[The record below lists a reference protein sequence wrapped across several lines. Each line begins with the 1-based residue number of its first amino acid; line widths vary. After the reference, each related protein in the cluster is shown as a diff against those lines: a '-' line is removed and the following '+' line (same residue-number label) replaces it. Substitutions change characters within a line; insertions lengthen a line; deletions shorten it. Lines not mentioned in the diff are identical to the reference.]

1 MSGQKSTHLIMNR
14 RELLKSGAL
23 AGALSLVPFSN
34 VFGNEKQTP
43 LNLED
48 DLSGCKKIKLDEL
61 DLFILTDGFIH
72 EKNLES
78 FAPRGNVAEL
88 KRILKDNFRSEEYVD
103 MAMNVLLVKT
113 KNRLILL
120 DAGMGIFA
128 DERTGFLLKSLQ
140 KAGFSPKDITD
151 IFLSHA
157 HPDHIGGV
165 VDKQHNLIFPNANI
179 FISKIE
185 HDFWMKATIKDFNNS
200 ILKTVPEVLNQIIPG
215 IQNVLKTIQPK
226 LKFYDL
232 NTTLYDH
239 FSFQLAPGHTPGLTV
254 MTISSGN
261 EKLLYIAD
269 LIHSD
274 VILFPHLDWGYFGDT
289 DLDIAIESRR
299 KLLQQLAE
307 TKTRAFAYHLPWPG
321 LGFTKKNGNA
331 FEWFPEVF
339 MN

>member
-1 MSGQKSTHLIMNR
+1 MNR
-14 RELLKSGAL
+14 RELLKTGLL
-23 AGALSLVPFSN
+23 AGTLSVIPFSN
-34 VFGNEKQTP
+34 TFAAIKEAS
-43 LNLED
+43 LHLED
-48 DLSGCKKIKLDEL
+48 DLSGFKRIKLGEL

-78 FAPRGNVAEL
+78 FSPRGNISEL
-88 KRILKDNFRSEEYVD
+88 KAILKDNFRSEEYID

-151 IFLSHA
+151 VFLSHA

-165 VDKQHNLIFPNANI
+165 VDKQNKLVFPNANI
-179 FISKIE
+179 FISKVE
-185 HDFWMKATIKDFNNS
+185 HDFWMQATIKDFNNS
-200 ILKTVPEVLNQIIPG
+200 ILKTIPEVLNQIIPG
-215 IQNVLKTIQPK
+215 IQNVLKAIKPK
-226 LKFYDL
+226 LEFYDL
-232 NTTLYDH
+232 NNPLYDN
-239 FSFQLAPGHTPGLTV
+239 FNFQLAPGHTPGLTV

-261 EKLLYIAD
+261 EKLIYIAD

-274 VILFPHLDWGYFGDT
+274 IVLFPHPDWGYFGDT
-289 DLDIAIESRR
+289 DLDIAIASRK

-321 LGFTKKNGNA
+321 LGFTKKRGNA
-331 FEWFPEVF
+331 FEWIPEAF